1 MFFVSFVVK
10 DLYKALSRK
19 RYYSL
24 QDSIEHY
31 MNQALDLAR
40 QGEGRTRPNPA
51 VGAVI
56 VKDGVVVGRGF
67 HPKAGQPH
75 AEIFALREAG
85 NQARQADMYVTLE
98 PCSHHGRTGPCADAI
113 IEAGLSRVYV
123 GTTDPNP
130 QVAGNGIRRLRE
142 AGIEVFCGILE
153 NLCLR
158 IIAPFAKHICTG
170 LPYVVLKSSMT
181 LDGKTATASG
191 HSQWVSNAASRLEVH
206 RLRDRIDGIMVGIGT
221 VLRDNPQLTTRL
233 PEGGRDPERIVV
245 DSRLRIPEESSILR
259 LNSDAKTVVA
269 TTGQAPLDKI
279 ERLRALGVEVLV
291 LPAISG
297 RVDLHAL
304 LAVLGKRGLQS
315 MLLEGGAE
323 LNGAFWRAGLVDR
336 LMMFVAPKVV
346 GGEGKGV
353 FAGPGIASMTEA
365 TVLQDVRVRQ
375 FGGDTLIE
383 GEVKTCL
390 PV

>member
-1 MFFVSFVVK
+1 
-10 DLYKALSRK
+10 
-19 RYYSL
+19 
-24 QDSIEHY
+24 
-31 MNQALDLAR
+31 MNQALELAG

-85 NQARQADMYVTLE
+85 NRARQADMYVTLE

-113 IEAGLSRVYV
+113 IEAGLSRVYI

-130 QVAGNGIRRLRE
+130 LVAGAGIRRLRE
-142 AGIEVFCGILE
+142 AGIQVFCGILE
-153 NLCLR
+153 NLCQR
-158 IIAPFAKHICTG
+158 IIAPFAKHIRTG
-170 LPYVVLKSSMT
+170 LPYVVLKSAMT
-181 LDGKTATASG
+181 LDGKTATACG
-191 HSQWVSNAASRLEVH
+191 DSQWVSNSVSRLEVH

-233 PEGGRDPERIVV
+233 PEDGRDPERIVV
-245 DSRLRIPEESSILR
+245 DSRLRIPEDAAILH
-259 LNSDAKTVVA
+259 LNSAARTFIA
-269 TTGQAPLDKI
+269 TTDQAPADKI
-279 ERLRALGVEVLV
+279 DRLRAIGVEVLV

-304 LAVLGKRGLQS
+304 LAMLGKRGLQS
-315 MLLEGGAE
+315 ILLEGGAE

-336 LMMFVAPKVV
+336 LMMFVAPKIV

-353 FAGPGIASMTEA
+353 FAGVGIATMAEA

-375 FGGDTLIE
+375 FGDDTLIE
-383 GEVKTCL
+383 GEVKTCS

>member
-1 MFFVSFVVK
+1 
-10 DLYKALSRK
+10 
-19 RYYSL
+19 
-24 QDSIEHY
+24 
-31 MNQALDLAR
+31 MNQALELAR

-56 VKDGVVVGRGF
+56 VKDGIVVGRGF

-85 NQARQADMYVTLE
+85 NRARQADMYVTLE

-113 IEAGLSRVYV
+113 IEAGLSRVFV
-123 GTTDPNP
+123 GTADPNP
-130 QVAGNGIRRLRE
+130 LVAGNGIRRLRE

-158 IIAPFAKHICTG
+158 IIAPFSKHIRTG
-170 LPYVVLKSSMT
+170 LPYVVLKSAMT
-181 LDGKTATASG
+181 LDGKTATDCG

-233 PEGGRDPERIVV
+233 PEGGRDPERIIV
-245 DSRLRIPEESSILR
+245 DSRLRIPEESAILQ
-259 LNSDAKTVVA
+259 LDSASATVMA
-269 TTGQAPLDKI
+269 TTRQAPLDKI
-279 ERLRALGVEVLV
+279 DRLRAKGVEVLV
-291 LPAISG
+291 LPAVSG
-297 RVDLHAL
+297 RVDLRAL
-304 LAVLGKRGLQS
+304 LAALGKRGLQS
-315 MLLEGGAE
+315 ILLEGGAE
-323 LNGAFWRAGLVDR
+323 LNGAFWRAGLIDR
-336 LMMFVAPKVV
+336 IMMFVAPKVV

-353 FAGPGIASMTEA
+353 FAGPGIATMTEA
-365 TVLQDVRVRQ
+365 AVLHDVRVRQ
-375 FGGDTLIE
+375 FGDDTLIE

>member
-1 MFFVSFVVK
+1 MDQFLL
-10 DLYKALSRK
+10 DI
-19 RYYSL
+19 
-24 QDSIEHY
+24 IEQY

-75 AEIFALREAG
+75 AEIFALHDAG
-85 NQARQADMYVTLE
+85 ELARGADMFVTLE

-130 QVAGNGIRRLRE
+130 QVAGRGIQRLRE
-142 AGIEVFCGILE
+142 AGIQVFCGILE
-153 NLCLR
+153 SQCRR
-158 IIAPFAKHICTG
+158 IIAPFAKHILTG
-170 LPYVVLKSSMT
+170 IPYVVLKSAMT
-181 LDGKTATASG
+181 LDGKTATACG

-206 RLRDRIDGIMVGIGT
+206 HLRNRLDSIMVGIGT
-221 VLRDNPQLTTRL
+221 VLHDNPQLTTRL
-233 PEGGRDPERIVV
+233 PEGGRDPHRIVV
-245 DSRLRIPEESSILR
+245 DSKLRIPEDVAMLHLDSKAATLI
-259 LNSDAKTVVA
+259 A
-269 TTGQAPLDKI
+269 TTAQAPGDKI
-279 ERLRALGVEVLV
+279 ERLAALGIEVLV

-304 LAVLGKRGLQS
+304 LASLGKRGLQS
-315 MLLEGGAE
+315 ILLEGGAE

-336 LMMFVAPKVV
+336 MMMFVAPKVV

-353 FAGPGIASMTEA
+353 FAGAGVTSMAEA
-365 TVLQDVRVRQ
+365 TCLRDVRVRQ
-375 FGGDTLIE
+375 FGDDTLIE
-383 GEVKTCL
+383 GEVITCS

>member
-1 MFFVSFVVK
+1 
-10 DLYKALSRK
+10 
-19 RYYSL
+19 
-24 QDSIEHY
+24 
-31 MNQALDLAR
+31 MNQALELAG

-85 NQARQADMYVTLE
+85 NRARQADMYVTLE

-113 IEAGLSRVYV
+113 IEAGLSRVYI

-130 QVAGNGIRRLRE
+130 LVAGAGIRRLRE
-142 AGIEVFCGILE
+142 AGIQVFCGILE
-153 NLCLR
+153 NLCQR
-158 IIAPFAKHICTG
+158 IIAPFAKHIRTG
-170 LPYVVLKSSMT
+170 LPYVVLKSAMT
-181 LDGKTATASG
+181 LDGKTATACG
-191 HSQWVSNAASRLEVH
+191 DSQWVSNSVSRLEVH

-233 PEGGRDPERIVV
+233 PEDGRDPERIVV
-245 DSRLRIPEESSILR
+245 DSRLRIPEDSAILH
-259 LNSDAKTVVA
+259 LNSAAKTFIA
-269 TTGQAPLDKI
+269 TTDQAPTDKI
-279 ERLRALGVEVLV
+279 DRLRAVGVEVLV
-291 LPAISG
+291 LPTISG

-304 LAVLGKRGLQS
+304 LAMLGKRGFQS
-315 MLLEGGAE
+315 ILLEGGAE

-336 LMMFVAPKVV
+336 LMMFVAPKIV

-353 FAGPGIASMTEA
+353 FAGVGIATMAEA

-375 FGGDTLIE
+375 FGDDTLIE
-383 GEVKTCL
+383 GEVKTCS

>member
-1 MFFVSFVVK
+1 M
-10 DLYKALSRK
+10 
-19 RYYSL
+19 
-24 QDSIEHY
+24 QDTIEHF
-31 MNQALDLAR
+31 MNQALELAR

-56 VKDGVVVGRGF
+56 VKDGVVIGRGF

-85 NQARQADMYVTLE
+85 NLARQADMYVTLE
-98 PCSHHGRTGPCADAI
+98 PCSHYGRTGPCADAI
-113 IEAGLSRVYV
+113 IDAGIARVYV

-142 AGIEVFCGILE
+142 AGIQVFCGILE

-158 IIAPFAKHICTG
+158 IIAPFAKHIRTG
-170 LPYVVLKSSMT
+170 LPYVVLKSAMT
-181 LDGKTATASG
+181 LDGKTATACG
-191 HSQWVSNAASRLEVH
+191 HSQWVSNSSSRLEVH
-206 RLRDRIDGIMVGIGT
+206 RLRNRVDGIMVGIGT

-245 DSRLRIPEESSILR
+245 DSNLRIPEESAILQ
-259 LNSDAKTVVA
+259 LNSSAATIIA

-279 ERLRALGVEVLV
+279 ERLRAMGAEVLV

-297 RVDLHAL
+297 RVELHAL
-304 LAVLGKRGLQS
+304 LAALGKRGLQNI
-315 MLLEGGAE
+315 LLEGGAE

-353 FAGPGIASMTEA
+353 FAGPGVNSMTEA

-375 FGGDTLIE
+375 FGEDTLIE
-383 GEVKTCL
+383 GEVKTCS